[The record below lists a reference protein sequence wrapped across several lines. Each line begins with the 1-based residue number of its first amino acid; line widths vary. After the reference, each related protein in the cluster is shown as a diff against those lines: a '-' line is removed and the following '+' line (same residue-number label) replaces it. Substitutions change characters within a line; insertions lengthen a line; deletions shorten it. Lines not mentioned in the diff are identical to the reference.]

1 MPFDLQRI
9 FADKFDLV
17 FAGEILLR
25 TFIMFLFVLVFLR
38 MSGKK
43 GIRQLSVFEVAII
56 ISLGSAAGDPM
67 FQSDVPV
74 LPALLVFAV
83 ILALYRLITWLMTK
97 SQRMETLLEG
107 NAEYIIED
115 GQFVLETKSK
125 HTFARD
131 EFFSEMRKQNVEH
144 LGQVRIAILETTGN
158 MSFFYFTD
166 DDVVPGLPILPKVY
180 NKMSKDIEGPG
191 EHACVNCGYVEKLT
205 SAKPCARCEETLW
218 VKAIKTLR
226 MS

>member
-9 FADKFDLV
+9 FADNLDLV

-38 MSGKK
+38 LSGKK
-43 GIRQLSVFEVAII
+43 GIRQLSVFEVAVI

-67 FQSDVPV
+67 FQSDVPI
-74 LPALLVFAV
+74 LPALIVFAI
-83 ILALYRLITWLMTK
+83 ILAMYKLLTWLMTK
-97 SQRMETLLEG
+97 SQKIETLLEG

-115 GQFVLETKSK
+115 GQFVLETMTK

-131 EFFSEMRKQNVEH
+131 EFFSEMRQESIEH
-144 LGQVRIAILETTGN
+144 LGQVRIAILETTGS
-158 MSFFYFTD
+158 MSFFYFED
-166 DDVVPGLPILPKVY
+166 DEVVAGLPILPKIY
-180 NKMSKDIEGPG
+180 NEMSKEIEEPG
-191 EHACVNCGYVEKLT
+191 KHACVNCGSVEELD
-205 SAKPCARCEETLW
+205 AARPCERCEETLW

-226 MS
+226 IS